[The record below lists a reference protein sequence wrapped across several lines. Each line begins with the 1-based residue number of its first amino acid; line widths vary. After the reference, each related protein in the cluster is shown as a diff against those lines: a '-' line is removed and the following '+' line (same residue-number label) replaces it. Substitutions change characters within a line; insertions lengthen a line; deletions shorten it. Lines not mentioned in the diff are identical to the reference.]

1 MCQQIGGPNMK
12 NSKGPLRISWQRVS
26 LSILCVL
33 LALVLF
39 VMLFAT
45 AYIHHLLSLV
55 TSNNNNDLTATIDPT
70 ATIPPDDDHDP
81 DFTGPTAHPSDVPVN
96 TIPSQPVENLQTEGI
111 INIMLIGE
119 DRRPGQGRQ
128 RSDSMIL
135 CSFNTKTHTLT
146 MISFLRDTYIP
157 QIPGYKAEKLNA
169 AYAKGGVNM
178 LDQTLAA
185 YFGVHVDANIAVQF
199 DGFKAIIDL
208 LGGVDIELT
217 QQEVNHLRE
226 NAGIYGDSWNLKVG
240 MNHLNGEQALAYS
253 RIRKIDMDAMRAQR
267 QRKVLTAIIN
277 AYKSKPVGEML
288 SLASQILQMGVVQ
301 TDMTSGEVLSYV
313 STLFPMLATATIN
326 SQQIPAENTYTSM
339 TVGSISATK
348 VCDFEVNRKILQN
361 ILQ

>member
-1 MCQQIGGPNMK
+1 MK
-12 NSKGPLRISWQRVS
+12 RSKGPLRVSWQRVS
-26 LSILCVL
+26 LSILCVI

-45 AYIHHLLSLV
+45 AYVHHLLDLV
-55 TSNNNNDLTATIDPT
+55 TSGNNDDLTATIDPT

-81 DFTGPTAHPSDVPVN
+81 DFTGPSIDPTDVPVN
-96 TIPSQPVENLQTEGI
+96 TIPSQPIENLQTEGI

-135 CSFNTKTHTLT
+135 CSFNTKTNTLT

-185 YFGVHVDANIAVQF
+185 YFGVHVDANMAVQF
-199 DGFKAIIDL
+199 DGFKAIIDM

-217 QQEVNHLRE
+217 QKEVNHLKQ
-226 NAGIYGDSWNLKVG
+226 NADIYGNSWDLKVG

-288 SLASQILQMGVVQ
+288 SLASEILQMGVVQ
-301 TDMTSGEVLSYV
+301 TDMTSNEVLSYI

-326 SQQIPAENTYTSM
+326 SQQIPAEGTYQSM
-339 TVGSISATK
+339 NVGSVSSAK
-348 VCDFEVNRKILQN
+348 VCDFEVNRKILQQ

>member
-1 MCQQIGGPNMK
+1 MK
-12 NSKGPLRISWQRVS
+12 SSKGPLRISWQRVS
-26 LSILCVL
+26 LSILCVI

-45 AYIHHLLSLV
+45 AYVHHLLDLV
-55 TSNNNNDLTATIDPT
+55 TGNNNDDLTATIDPT

-81 DFTGPTAHPSDVPVN
+81 DFSGPTVHPSDVTVN
-96 TIPSQPVENLQTEGI
+96 TIPSQPAGSLQTEGI

-135 CSFNTKTHTLT
+135 CSFNTKTNTIT

-157 QIPGYKAEKLNA
+157 QIPGFKAEKLNA

-199 DGFKAIIDL
+199 DGFKGIIDM

-217 QQEVNHLRE
+217 KKEVNHLNSE
-226 NAGIYGDSWNLKVG
+226 NGWDLKVG
-240 MNHLNGEQALAYS
+240 MNHLDGEKALAYS

-267 QRKVLTAIIN
+267 QRKVLTALIN

-288 SLASQILQMGVVQ
+288 TLASDILKTGFVQ
-301 TDMTSGEVLSYV
+301 TDMTSSEVLSYV
-313 STLFPMLATATIN
+313 SQLFPMLATATIN
-326 SQQIPAENTYTSM
+326 SQQIPAEGTYSSVN
-339 TVGSISATK
+339 VGNVTATK
-348 VCDFEVNRKILQN
+348 VCDFEVNRKILEKIFQ
-361 ILQ
+361 

>member
-1 MCQQIGGPNMK
+1 MK
-12 NSKGPLRISWQRVS
+12 SSKGPLRISWQRVS
-26 LSILCVL
+26 LSILCVI

-45 AYIHHLLSLV
+45 AYVHHLLDLV
-55 TSNNNNDLTATIDPT
+55 TGNNHDDLIATIDPT
-70 ATIPPDDDHDP
+70 ATIPPDPDHDP
-81 DFTGPTAHPSDVPVN
+81 DFSGPTVHPSDVTVN
-96 TIPSQPVENLQTEGI
+96 TIPSQPAGSLQTEGI

-135 CSFNTKTHTLT
+135 CSFNTKTNTIT

-157 QIPGYKAEKLNA
+157 QIPGFKAEKLNA

-199 DGFKAIIDL
+199 DGFKGIIDM

-217 QQEVNHLRE
+217 KKEVNHLNQ
-226 NAGIYGDSWNLKVG
+226 NADIYGNSWNLKVG

-267 QRKVLTAIIN
+267 QRKVLTALIN

-288 SLASQILQMGVVQ
+288 TLASDILKTGFVQ
-301 TDMTSGEVLSYV
+301 TDMTSSEVLSYV
-313 STLFPMLATATIN
+313 SQLFPMLATATIN
-326 SQQIPAENTYTSM
+326 SQQIPAEGTYSSVN
-339 TVGSISATK
+339 VGNVTATK
-348 VCDFEVNRKILQN
+348 VCDFEVNRKILEKIFQ
-361 ILQ
+361 

>member
-1 MCQQIGGPNMK
+1 MK
-12 NSKGPLRISWQRVS
+12 SSKGPLRISWQRVS
-26 LSILCVL
+26 LSILCVI

-45 AYIHHLLSLV
+45 AYVHHLLDLV
-55 TSNNNNDLTATIDPT
+55 TGNNNDDLTATIDPT

-81 DFTGPTAHPSDVPVN
+81 DFSGPTVHPSDVTVN
-96 TIPSQPVENLQTEGI
+96 TIPSQPAGSLQTEGI

-135 CSFNTKTHTLT
+135 CSFNTKTNTIT

-157 QIPGYKAEKLNA
+157 QIPGFKAEKLNA

-199 DGFKAIIDL
+199 DGFKGIIDM

-217 QQEVNHLRE
+217 KKEVNHLNQ
-226 NAGIYGDSWNLKVG
+226 NADIYGNSWNLKVG

-267 QRKVLTAIIN
+267 QRKVLTALIN

-288 SLASQILQMGVVQ
+288 TLASDILKTGFVQ
-301 TDMTSGEVLSYV
+301 TDMTSSEVLSYV
-313 STLFPMLATATIN
+313 SQLFPMLATATIN
-326 SQQIPAENTYTSM
+326 SQQIPAEGTYSSVN
-339 TVGSISATK
+339 VGNVTATK
-348 VCDFEVNRKILQN
+348 VCDFEVNRKILEKIFQ
-361 ILQ
+361 